1 MTMPFYVSPEQVMK
15 DRADYARKGIARGRS
30 LVALECEAGV
40 LIVADNDSRTL
51 SKISEIYD
59 RIAFAA
65 VGKYNEFQLLKV
77 AGIRHADLKGYSY
90 SRDDVSAKEL
100 ANAYAQ
106 TLGQIFTH
114 EMKPYEVELL
124 VAEVSADTES
134 PNAMYRIL
142 YDGVVMD
149 EHDHAV
155 LGGNADPIRE
165 LLAEQYQPGMSLADA
180 VKLGASVLATDGEP
194 LGAEQLEV
202 ALLDRTRT
210 RRAFRRLRNSE
221 LEALLGS
228 S

>member
-40 LIVADNDSRTL
+40 LIVADNASRTL

-77 AGIRHADLKGYSY
+77 AGVRHADLKGYSY
-90 SRDDVSAKEL
+90 SREDVSAKEL

-124 VAEVSADTES
+124 VAEVGADPEGD
-134 PNAMYRIL
+134 AMYHVL

-149 EHDHAV
+149 EQDHAV
-155 LGGNADPIRE
+155 LGGNAESISEALTSQFEPNMD
-165 LLAEQYQPGMSLADA
+165 LAKA
-180 VKLGASVLATDGEP
+180 VKLGAKVLAPDGEP

-202 ALLDRTRT
+202 ALLDRNRS
-210 RRAFRRLRNSE
+210 RRAFRRLRGDE
-221 LEALLGS
+221 LTQLLTTT
-228 S
+228 

>member
-40 LIVADNDSRTL
+40 LIVADNAQRTL

-65 VGKYNEFQLLKV
+65 VGKYNEFQLLRV
-77 AGIRHADLKGYSY
+77 AGVRHADLKGYSY
-90 SRDDVSAKEL
+90 SREDVSAKEL

-124 VAEVSADTES
+124 VAEVGVDAAHD
-134 PNAMYRIL
+134 AMYHVL
-142 YDGVVMD
+142 YDGVVID
-149 EHDHAV
+149 EQDHAV
-155 LGGNADPIRE
+155 LGGNAESIGETLTRDFT
-165 LLAEQYQPGMSLADA
+165 ANMSLGEA
-180 VKLGASVLATDGEP
+180 VRLGARVLAPDGDP
-194 LGAEQLEV
+194 LGSEQLEV

-210 RRAFRRLRNSE
+210 RRAFRRLRNGE
-221 LEALLGS
+221 LDQLLAS

>member
-1 MTMPFYVSPEQVMK
+1 MPFYVSPEQVMK

-30 LVALECEAGV
+30 LVALQCDAGV
-40 LIVADNDSRTL
+40 LIVADNASRTL

-77 AGIRHADLKGYSY
+77 AGVRHADLKGYSY
-90 SRDDVSAKEL
+90 SREDVSAKEL

-124 VAEVSADTES
+124 VAEVGADRGGD
-134 PNAMYRIL
+134 AMYHIL

-149 EHDHAV
+149 EQDHAV
-155 LGGNADPIRE
+155 LGGNAESIRE
-165 LLAEQYQPGMSLADA
+165 TLTQEYAPNMDLATA
-180 VKLGASVLATDGEP
+180 VKFGARVLAPDSDP
-194 LGAEQLEV
+194 LAADQLEV
-202 ALLDRTRT
+202 ALLDRTRP
-210 RRAFRRLRNSE
+210 RRAFRRLRNGE
-221 LEALLGS
+221 LDQLLAS
-228 S
+228 T